1 MTMERT
7 RPELKAT
14 AFETAEGEALNALS
28 FRTRVAL
35 LWVAVA
41 VALTFSMLLSV
52 FVPGAVEEMLAG
64 EMEGEA
70 LTNAVGFRLAIFV
83 IVPLAMA
90 AVTLLIRDRV
100 NRYVNL
106 IIGLAY
112 GLFGS
117 YIVAG
122 EILGGHFDGHILMT
136 VVACVLG
143 FLIAALGLIGLRQS
157 TGHPSLR
164 T

>member
-1 MTMERT
+1 MTEEKS
-7 RPELKAT
+7 RPELKVADLVS
-14 AFETAEGEALNALS
+14 AEGEALSALS
-28 FRTRVAL
+28 FRTRVAV

-41 VALTFSMLLSV
+41 VALSTSMLLSV
-52 FVPGAVEEMLAG
+52 FAPGAVEEMLAG
-64 EMEGEA
+64 ELEGEA
-70 LTNAVGFRLAIFV
+70 LTDAAGFGLALTV
-83 IVPLAMA
+83 IIPVVMA
-90 AVTLLIRDRV
+90 AVTLLIRDRM

-112 GLFGS
+112 GLVGS
-117 YIVAG
+117 FIAAG

-143 FLIAALGLIGLRQS
+143 FLIVALGLIGLRKS
-157 TGHPSLR
+157 TDRSSLH